1 MQNLMAQAQ
10 RVQKELEKANQEIEN
25 SVFVGKSGAVNA
37 TLSGKMVLTKV
48 EITDDSILSDKDMLQ
63 DMVVVAVNDALSQ
76 VGKMKEEKL
85 GKYAGGLGGL
95 F

>member
-85 GKYAGGLGGL
+85 AKDAGGLGGL

>member
-1 MQNLMAQAQ
+1 MNMQNLMAQAQ

-48 EITDDSILSDKDMLQ
+48 EITDDSILSD
-63 DMVVVAVNDALSQ
+63 N
-76 VGKMKEEKL
+76 
-85 GKYAGGLGGL
+85 
-95 F
+95 